1 MKQLE
6 LRELISLSDEIC
18 MAFTKANVGNI
29 VSAKKPLKEQLH
41 EELLQ
46 FAANLAAADGKVED
60 KEIEIMREYLGG
72 APDNLKFDEKF
83 AEEVPGS
90 LKYAVLADAGHK
102 LNPDTYKGQT
112 AMVFYDT
119 FKLLG
124 QTMLALSPR
133 DVSDVTT
140 LKFTLYVDRMEKF
153 IKELAVWYS
162 GPQKIYRPVEPA
174 IPDSETEEEKSEKLE
189 ELLEKLNALTGLEGV
204 KHQVNSLV
212 NLIRVQKMRE
222 QRGMKTSDV
231 SKHMVFMGNPGTGKT
246 TVARMLAEIYKYLG
260 VLRKGQ
266 LIEVDRSGL
275 VRGYIGQTATRVQE
289 VVEESLG
296 GILFIDEAYTL
307 TVNKGEGDFGQ
318 EAVDTLLKAMEDHR
332 KDLIVIVAGYTD
344 LMDAF
349 LESNPGLRSRFSN
362 FIRFDDYTAEELM
375 EILQKNLAEQE
386 YRLSQAAKEK
396 AYEMLKERVAHKPDN
411 FANARDVRNFM
422 EHAISNQA
430 SRIVEMEDADADKS
444 ILETI
449 EPEDL
454 QDF

>member
-1 MKQLE
+1 MKQLD

-18 MAFTKANVGNI
+18 MALTKANVGNI
-29 VSAKKPLKEQLH
+29 ASAKKTLKEQLH

-231 SKHMVFMGNPGTGKT
+231 SKHMVFMGNPGTGCW
-246 TVARMLAEIYKYLG
+246 
-260 VLRKGQ
+260 RK
-266 LIEVDRSGL
+266 
-275 VRGYIGQTATRVQE
+275 
-289 VVEESLG
+289 
-296 GILFIDEAYTL
+296 FINIW
-307 TVNKGEGDFGQ
+307 VC
-318 EAVDTLLKAMEDHR
+318 
-332 KDLIVIVAGYTD
+332 
-344 LMDAF
+344 
-349 LESNPGLRSRFSN
+349 
-362 FIRFDDYTAEELM
+362 
-375 EILQKNLAEQE
+375 
-386 YRLSQAAKEK
+386 
-396 AYEMLKERVAHKPDN
+396 
-411 FANARDVRNFM
+411 
-422 EHAISNQA
+422 
-430 SRIVEMEDADADKS
+430 
-444 ILETI
+444 
-449 EPEDL
+449 
-454 QDF
+454 

>member
-1 MKQLE
+1 
-6 LRELISLSDEIC
+6 
-18 MAFTKANVGNI
+18 
-29 VSAKKPLKEQLH
+29 
-41 EELLQ
+41 
-46 FAANLAAADGKVED
+46 
-60 KEIEIMREYLGG
+60 
-72 APDNLKFDEKF
+72 
-83 AEEVPGS
+83 
-90 LKYAVLADAGHK
+90 
-102 LNPDTYKGQT
+102 
-112 AMVFYDT
+112 
-119 FKLLG
+119 
-124 QTMLALSPR
+124 
-133 DVSDVTT
+133 
-140 LKFTLYVDRMEKF
+140 
-153 IKELAVWYS
+153 
-162 GPQKIYRPVEPA
+162 
-174 IPDSETEEEKSEKLE
+174 
-189 ELLEKLNALTGLEGV
+189 
-204 KHQVNSLV
+204 
-212 NLIRVQKMRE
+212 
-222 QRGMKTSDV
+222 
-231 SKHMVFMGNPGTGKT
+231 
-246 TVARMLAEIYKYLG
+246 MLAEIYKYLG

-396 AYEMLKERVAHKPDN
+396 AYEMLKERVANKPDN